1 MDKNEQGKIL
11 GRHRST
17 GNSLTLTSEHPQNKK
32 KRGMFWK
39 QEQLHRGWIE
49 LQESTVMKA
58 ARIPAPNNAPLAQ
71 LLGAG
76 PAGSRE
82 GRKSGKSGGIG
93 DERRRGMIWE
103 Q

>member
-1 MDKNEQGKIL
+1 MDKNEQGETL
-11 GRHRST
+11 GLRRST
-17 GNSLTLTSEHPQNKK
+17 GNSLTVTSELPQNKK
-32 KRGMFWK
+32 KGMFWK

-58 ARIPAPNNAPLAQ
+58 AKIPAPNTAPLAQ
-71 LLGAG
+71 LLGVG
-76 PAGSRE
+76 PASSRE
-82 GRKSGKSGGIG
+82 GRKSGESGGIG